1 MFHVKKKLDS
11 YTYESNQAIQNAERL
26 RNVNLDHPLARGLA
40 VARVA
45 SSNGIVSGKYAVC
58 GRKLIPAEIIGYTL
72 PVFIADKVTTG
83 ECTIVAGLWRDNSAF
98 STNRSYIQL
107 TGPDTG
113 QAWDTNIEH
122 LLLNTT
128 GSTTEE
134 RILLLH
140 NSSSVGTSGNIQGNS
155 TYTNNIVTV
164 NAAGSGSAS
173 LYRNGALT
181 YASAIKVGTFPWNA
195 GTTRNLSVGNAEL
208 GMYAT
213 HLFFYTRALT
223 DSERAELDG
232 DPFQIFEPKKIW
244 IPVSATPA
252 REIADE
258 PDASIAFGPY
268 PAVQRPSMLEIKRE
282 RNIPL
287 QNITDINWSNPL
299 TKGLAFAW
307 VATDITL
314 DMISGKRGT
323 ITGVPSNVPNKDHQ
337 GILFNVVNS
346 AGVNFGI
353 MQPILSKLNVTLVAV
368 AAPVPV
374 ALATTL
380 FGQGSPT
387 GGSSIALL
395 INSSVSASNAGH
407 IAFLKRNTT
416 ANSHGASVAS
426 QCDGNWHTYA
436 FAADATNGSA
446 FRYARDGIYQS
457 VVGNDSSGTYVESDA
472 EFAVNNR
479 PGVTTVAAV
488 PIALVLAFNHGMNQ
502 QELEQITS
510 NPWQIFTNRELT
522 KPFPGPRS
530 LITQA
535 SSPSKIKKRVYADV
549 QEIPNNIISGFS
561 DNLEINYE
569 HPLVGNLISWVIPPR
584 RAYRK
589 IVNGVGYY
597 ERLAYTSSSN
607 VFATGPYTVVTKL
620 YYDDRT
626 TQTQFSTVLT
636 ITQYTTWATDIDEIG
651 ITTDTGANIFVFK
664 RQNTSSLPASIAGPS
679 TGSVVDTSIVVP
691 STSGGN
697 GSSWV
702 YMNGTYYSINT
713 PFGSTPTFATGK
725 TRTVAAGS
733 VSAKVYAAY
742 LFVFNKQLSLAEINS
757 VHRDPWGLLKATPYN
772 TSKFAYI
779 KSADSGI
786 LVPPVLSNPS
796 VSDITTTTALPSVKV
811 EF

>member
-11 YTYESNQAIQNAERL
+11 YTYESNQSIQNSERL

-45 SSNGIVSGKYAVC
+45 SSNGIVSGKYVVC
-58 GRKLIPAEIIGYTL
+58 GRKLIPAEVISYTL
-72 PVFIADKVTTG
+72 PVFIADRVTTG
-83 ECTIVAGLWRDNSAF
+83 ECTIVAGIWRDSTTF
-98 STNRSYIQL
+98 STNQSYIQL

-113 QAWDTNIEH
+113 QVWDTNIEY

-134 RILLLH
+134 RLLLLH
-140 NSSSVGTSGNIQGNS
+140 NSSTVGVSGNIQNNS
-155 TYTNNIVTV
+155 TYTSNIVTV
-164 NAAGSGSAS
+164 NAAGPGSAS
-173 LYRNGALT
+173 LYRNGAQI
-181 YASAIKVGTFPWNA
+181 YASAIMAGAFPWNT
-195 GTTRNLSVGNAEL
+195 GTTRNLAVGNATL

-213 HLFFYTRALT
+213 HLFFYTKALT
-223 DSERAELDG
+223 TSERAELDG

-268 PAVQRPSMLEIKRE
+268 PEVQRPSVNSV
-282 RNIPL
+282 RNSVSVSHID
-287 QNITDINWSNPL
+287 TDSTLDYSNPL
-299 TKGLAFAW
+299 TTGLVAASINQGTRQDITNYTNTGGFTLDRDGVFIQGGQYFEVTTGRVSNIPLTVVTLMRSGSSGSDVTLFSSYLDGSNLIALKLTSSNQPYAVVQGSGTSG
-307 VATDITL
+307 VATSPVSILPNQFITVGA
-314 DMISGKRGT
+314 IFNSTNERSVWVN
-323 ITGVPSNVPNKDHQ
+323 GVKTAINNTN
-337 GILFNVVNS
+337 LT
-346 AGVNFGI
+346 A
-353 MQPILSKLNVTLVAV
+353 
-368 AAPVPV
+368 
-374 ALATTL
+374 
-380 FGQGSPT
+380 
-387 GGSSIALL
+387 GSS
-395 INSSVSASNAGH
+395 
-407 IAFLKRNTT
+407 
-416 ANSHGASVAS
+416 ANNRWGASGAGSYFAGTFKIRLVWNRALS
-426 QCDGNWHTYA
+426 DGEMK
-436 FAADATNGSA
+436 S
-446 FRYARDGIYQS
+446 IC
-457 VVGNDSSGTYVESDA
+457 E
-472 EFAVNNR
+472 
-479 PGVTTVAAV
+479 
-488 PIALVLAFNHGMNQ
+488 
-502 QELEQITS
+502 
-510 NPWQIFTNRELT
+510 NPWQVFLDNSGMSPIVL
-522 KPFPGPRS
+522 GPRN

-535 SSPSKIKKRVYADV
+535 SSPSKIKKRISADV

-569 HPLVGNLISWVIPPR
+569 HPLAGNLISWVIPPR
-584 RAYRK
+584 RAYSK
-589 IVNGVGYY
+589 IVGGVGYY
-597 ERLAYTSSSN
+597 QRLAYASSSN

-626 TQTQFSTVLT
+626 TQTQFSTILT
-636 ITQYTTWATDIDEIG
+636 VTQYTTWATDIDEIG
-651 ITTDTGANIFVFK
+651 ITSDTGANIFVFK
-664 RQNTSSLPASIAGPS
+664 RQNTSSLPTSIAGPS
-679 TGSVVDTSIVVP
+679 TGSVVDTSIIVP
-691 STSGGN
+691 STSGGD
-697 GSSWV
+697 GSSWA

-786 LVPPVLSNPS
+786 LIPPVLSNPS